1 MKERIIN
8 KLIDSKYLSP
18 KKTKIIVFEKK
29 INNNTIKIDIVIK
42 KIFPLS
48 NILLKCENL
57 FFE

>member
-8 KLIDSKYLSP
+8 KLIDSKYSSP

-29 INNNTIKIDIVIK
+29 INKNTIKIDIVIK

-48 NILLKCENL
+48 NILLKCEIL